1 MRRCLFGRARREE
14 LYWYRPIVAE
24 READLAV
31 VLVRGRHNR
40 GGRSRQYGDGR
51 SGPRVKGRCVMMP
64 GEQNSLEED
73 RENTGERAG
82 PALRSPCPTGPT
94 PVKEAHPH
102 PRS

>member
-1 MRRCLFGRARREE
+1 
-14 LYWYRPIVAE
+14 
-24 READLAV
+24 
-31 VLVRGRHNR
+31 
-40 GGRSRQYGDGR
+40 
-51 SGPRVKGRCVMMP
+51 MMP

-82 PALRSPCPTGPT
+82 PALHSPCPTGPT